1 MRPSLL
7 MFTAVLG
14 LSFGLTYLF
23 TPLMRALA
31 PRVGMLDRPG
41 GRKSHADPTPLLGG
55 VAVFVGIWGTLLVAV
70 QRGWIDPGGQLKG
83 IFLGSL
89 LVVGMG
95 LVDDALG
102 LSPITKFLV
111 QVLGAAVVVWHGV
124 VVSLFIGTNWVTVVL
139 TLIWIVGVTN
149 SFNLLDNMDGLT
161 CGVGA
166 ICALIFS
173 LIAYRQ
179 HDPHTLLISLTIMG
193 SLVGFL
199 RFNFSP
205 ASIFLGDA
213 GSEVVGFLLAC
224 LAVSAN
230 YIENSQLQ
238 QLPVITPLL
247 VFGVPLF
254 DTFSVMAIRWVEGR
268 PLWEPDNRHFSHRL
282 VALGMTPRAA
292 VLMVYLVTLTV
303 GNLAILLSRVN
314 LAGAILLLI
323 DGLAILGIIVL
334 LEYTASVPS
343 GTTES

>member
-1 MRPSLL
+1 MVSVV
-7 MFTAVLG
+7 FG
-14 LSFGLTYLF
+14 LSFGLTYLL
-23 TPLMRALA
+23 TPLMRAVA
-31 PRVGMLDRPG
+31 PRVHMLDRPG
-41 GRKSHADPTPLLGG
+41 GRKSHTRPTPLLGG

-70 QRGWIDPGGQLKG
+70 LRGWIDPGGQLQG

-89 LVVGMG
+89 LVGGMG
-95 LVDDALG
+95 LVDDATG
-102 LSPITKFLV
+102 LSAMSKLFV
-111 QVLGAAVVVWHGV
+111 QGLGAVLVVWHGV
-124 VVSLFIGTNWVTVVL
+124 IVSLFIGTNWFTVAVTL
-139 TLIWIVGVTN
+139 LWIVGVTN

-161 CGVGA
+161 SGVGA

-179 HDPHTLLISLTIMG
+179 NDFHTLLVSLTILG
-193 SLVGFL
+193 ALVGFL

-213 GSEVVGFLLAC
+213 GSEVIGFLLAC

-238 QLPVITPLL
+238 QLPVVTPLL

-254 DTFSVMAIRWVEGR
+254 DTFSVMAIRWAEGR

-292 VLMVYLVTLTV
+292 VLTVYLVTLTV
-303 GNLAILLSRVN
+303 GSLAILLSRVN
-314 LAGAILLLI
+314 LADALLLLI
-323 DGLAILGIIVL
+323 DGMAIFGIIIL
-334 LEYTASVPS
+334 LEYTGGTPPGAS
-343 GTTES
+343 ES